1 MKYYSFI
8 GLLTAVLLTGS
19 DAFSQISISWPVD
32 KTVFQRG
39 GNNSFWVAGQCLIN
53 NSDYQLQYRVK
64 PLNLKTGAEKGPIS
78 IDWTTF
84 AYSRPYGGIFS
95 VQIYVSPG
103 WYNVEIRAINNGF
116 PMATGGVRVG
126 LGEVFIIA
134 GQSNA
139 QGVPTTLPKDSLWN
153 AVVSDT
159 RQELCDLRVPPFPSM
174 FTIDTL
180 SKIGMQGDNKWC
192 YSRLGWDIAKNKGV
206 PVAFFNAAVA
216 STGLKNWI
224 DGINGV
230 ATTSTYGQPICSGK
244 IGAPYKILKNALNY
258 YGSMFGVRGVLW
270 HQGENDAHDEW
281 AGLTTSAQYQSRL
294 NTLVSTSR
302 NDFNA
307 NLIWYISRVSRNN
320 ETGGAFQQTNPD
332 IIAAQN
338 TVAGSNKYGPQTD
351 NIQPLRPIG
360 SPHFSGTGLPDLG
373 DAWYNELSNGNFT
386 ANPSIQANAFPQLN
400 VSANGGNVTLTAPAG
415 YSIYRWVAGQFTR
428 FDDPPFATTQ
438 SITVSSGVYRC
449 YMAQAG
455 NKNVVVSQA
464 IYTPLPSGSFRM
476 SAEEVVLT
484 VDYEQILHVSPNPA
498 NDQVNIEFGVS
509 SPATVK
515 LEIVDERGVVITT
528 IADNYHAAGAY
539 KYPFDLKEL
548 PSGAYICRVK
558 IGDLFLSKKFI
569 KISR

>member
-1 MKYYSFI
+1 MKHYVISF
-8 GLLTAVLLTGS
+8 LLAVLLTGGE
-19 DAFSQISISWPVD
+19 AFSQISISWPVD

-95 VQIYVSPG
+95 VQISVSPG

-116 PMATGGVRVG
+116 SMATGGVRVG

-139 QGVPTTLPKDSLWN
+139 QGVPTALPVDSVWN

-159 RQELCDLRVPPFPSM
+159 RQELCDLRIPPFPAM
-174 FTIDTL
+174 FTIGIG
-180 SKIGMQGDNKWC
+180 SKVGMQGENNWC
-192 YSRLGWDIAKNKGV
+192 YTRLGWAVANSNSV

-216 STGLKNWI
+216 NTGLKNWI

-230 ATTSTYGQPICSGK
+230 ATTSTYGPSICSGQ

-281 AGLTTSAQYQSRL
+281 AGLTTNAQYQSRL
-294 NTLVSTSR
+294 NTLVNTSK

-307 NLIWYISRVSRNN
+307 NLVWYISRVSRNN
-320 ETGGAFQQTNPD
+320 ETGGSFQPTNPD

-338 TVAGSNKYGPQTD
+338 AVAGSNKYGPATD
-351 NIQPLRPIG
+351 NIQPARPDK
-360 SPHFSGTGLPDLG
+360 PHFSGNGIIELG
-373 DAWYNELSNGNFT
+373 EAWYNELNSGNFVG
-386 ANPSIQANAFPQLN
+386 NKSIQANAFPQLN

-415 YSIYRWVAGQFTR
+415 YSIYRWVNGQFTR

-438 SITVSSGVYRC
+438 SITVSSGVYKC

-476 SAEEVVLT
+476 SAEEIVST

-498 NDQVNIEFGVS
+498 NDQVNIEFGVNI
-509 SPATVK
+509 PAIVK
-515 LEIVDERGVVITT
+515 LEIVDERGVIITT
-528 IADNYHAAGAY
+528 IADNHHAAGAY
-539 KYPFDLKEL
+539 KYPFDLTKL
-548 PSGAYICRVK
+548 PSGAYICRAK
-558 IGDLFLSKKFI
+558 IGDLFLSKKFV
-569 KISR
+569 KLTR